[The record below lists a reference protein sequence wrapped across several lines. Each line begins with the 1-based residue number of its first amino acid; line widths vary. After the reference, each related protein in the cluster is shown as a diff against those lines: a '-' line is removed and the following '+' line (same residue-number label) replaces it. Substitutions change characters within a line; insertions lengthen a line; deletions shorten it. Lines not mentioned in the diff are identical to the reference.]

1 MDFGNYLKD
10 LRIQQGLSQ
19 QKLAEIMY
27 VNRSSIAR
35 WESGARM
42 PDAVMIKRLA
52 DALNIDVR
60 KLLAAYEHNEEI
72 PNIIVVDDERI
83 VLKGEISTLEEA
95 LPDVAIPGFAKASEA
110 LSFLSSNDVAIAFL
124 DIELGQHS
132 GIELCSQI
140 LSQNPNTNIIFLTA
154 FADYSLNAW
163 ETGASGFIVKPLTR
177 ENIKDA
183 LSRLRYPVKGILIDD

>member
-95 LPDVAIPGFAKASEA
+95 LPDVAITGFAKASEA